1 MVPSQP
7 TLGPTSP
14 AGEPPVTPLP
24 QMRLGPHSLS
34 RLILGSNPINGGSH
48 LSGFVNRQMRAY
60 FTPENTMALL
70 RRCQEV
76 GINTW
81 QAGGD
86 NIRIRQQ
93 FREAGGEMH
102 YLSLAHDDPDRP
114 GSVEELARGGA
125 LGVIHHGEVTDSL
138 FKAGRLDEA
147 REFLRRVRD
156 TGVQVGVSTH
166 MPAVI
171 ETIEERG
178 WDVDFYLTCV
188 YERHR
193 TREELK
199 ALLGAVPI
207 PEREVYLEE
216 DPPRMWAAMRQTA
229 KPCLAFK
236 ILAAGRLCE
245 TPEQVAQAFE
255 STLTHIKP
263 TDGVIVGMYP
273 EYSDQPAENAELTR
287 RFGAPR
293 PA

>member
-1 MVPSQP
+1 MYSDGSSEREVTPTPPGQGTLP
-7 TLGPTSP
+7 QMTLGPH
-14 AGEPPVTPLP
+14 
-24 QMRLGPHSLS
+24 RLS

-76 GINTW
+76 GITAW

-86 NIRIRQQ
+86 NIRIWQQ
-93 FREAGGEMH
+93 FRAAGGELH
-102 YLSLAHDDPDRP
+102 YLSLAHHDPQRP
-114 GSVEELARGGA
+114 GAVEELARGGA
-125 LGVIHHGEVTDSL
+125 IGIIHHGEVTDSL
-138 FKAGRLDEA
+138 FKAGRLAEA
-147 REFLRRVRD
+147 REFCRHVRGA
-156 TGVQVGVSTH
+156 GVQVGVSTH

-171 ETIEERG
+171 ATIEEQG
-178 WDVDFYLTCV
+178 WDVDFYLACV

-216 DPPRMWAAMRQTA
+216 DPPRMCAAIRATP

-245 TPEQVAQAFE
+245 TPQQVEEAFRF
-255 STLTHIKP
+255 TFTHIKP

-273 EYSDQPAENAELTR
+273 EYSDQPAENVELTR